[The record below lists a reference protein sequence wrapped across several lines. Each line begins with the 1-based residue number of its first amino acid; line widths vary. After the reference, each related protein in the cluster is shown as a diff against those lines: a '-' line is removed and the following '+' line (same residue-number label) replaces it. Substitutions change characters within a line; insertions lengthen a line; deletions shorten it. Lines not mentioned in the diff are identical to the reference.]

1 MSSFRHPDTRAIHA
15 GLEGTRA
22 LGAPVFPPIVQSATF
37 YGGGAGEEGP
47 LLYTRYG
54 NNPNQ
59 LQVGLK
65 VAALEGA
72 EDGLVVASGMAAISL
87 GLLSVL
93 EAGSHLVS
101 TAHLYGATRT
111 FMEEE
116 LPRRGVR
123 VTFVDPDLPGS
134 WEAAIES
141 STHALYLELPTN
153 PTLRLPDPRPVAA
166 LAERIGIPLLVD
178 STFATPVNFRPLEH
192 GASLVMHSATKYLG
206 GHSDLIAGVV
216 VGSAA
221 RVDAVRTLLHRYG
234 PSLDPHAAW
243 LLERGIRTL
252 PVRMAHHNAQA
263 AALARWFEDQSG
275 VTAVHHLSLPDHPDH
290 ALAKTLLDGFGG
302 MLGIV
307 LDGGAAAA
315 DAFVSGL
322 EVAALAPSLGGVETL
337 VSLPRLTS
345 HRHMRLADREAMGI
359 PDGFVRISV
368 GLEGLEDLKADFAA
382 GLRRAETIATR

>member
-1 MSSFRHPDTRAIHA
+1 MSPFRHPDTRAIHA

-22 LGAPVFPPIVQSATF
+22 LGAPVFPVVVQSATF
-37 YGGGAGEEGP
+37 YGGGPDEEGP

-59 LQVGLK
+59 IQVAEK

-72 EDGLVVASGMAAISL
+72 EDGLVLASGMAAISL

-111 FMEEE
+111 FMEAE

-123 VTFVDPDLPGS
+123 VTFVDPDEPGS
-134 WEAAIES
+134 WEGAIEP

-166 LAERIGIPLLVD
+166 LAERLGIPLLVD
-178 STFATPVNFRPLEH
+178 STFATPVNFRPLAY
-192 GASLVMHSATKYLG
+192 GASLVLHSATKYLG

-216 VGSAA
+216 VGSRA

-252 PVRMAHHNAQA
+252 PVRMARHNDQA
-263 AALARWFEDQSG
+263 AALALWFKDKPG
-275 VTAVHHLSLPDHPDH
+275 VETVYHLSLPDHPDH
-290 ALAKTLLDGFGG
+290 ALARTLMDGFGG

-307 LDGGAAAA
+307 LSGGAPAA
-315 DAFVSGL
+315 DAFVGGL
-322 EVAALAPSLGGVETL
+322 QVAALAPSLGGVETL

-345 HRHMRLADREAMGI
+345 HRHMRPEDREAMAI

-368 GLEGLEDLKADFAA
+368 GLEGLEDLQADFEA
-382 GLRRAETIATR
+382 GLARAGHASR